1 MKQEIKQSRIAV
13 TRQVVVCT
21 LTTAFTAMPN
31 ECHAQSV
38 PQLHFSLLLMVA

>member
-21 LTTAFTAMPN
+21 LHFSFIAMPDWIS
-31 ECHAQSV
+31 HSG
-38 PQLHFSLLLMVA
+38 LLLSVA